1 LKKKLLFIWEYP
13 FTKLHYKYFFLK
25 YFKKIFKIKI
35 IDCSDI
41 FHPNTIFV
49 RDLNLYKPKTMY
61 EFETKNNLDQI
72 NYVILGGSENFKN
85 KMYASLRNYKI
96 KFIDFRIHYPVFNSI
111 TFDLLIKIIHDFR
124 IIFFYI
130 IIYNIILNR
139 LKILKNYFSKSKD
152 KIKYKVDLTFVSGD
166 LAKEHSKNNNNLK
179 KIIETCSYEYALKPK
194 LIYKKKIAVFLDNLT
209 FMHPDVLILFKKR
222 EKFYHSHFLQLNNF
236 FSFLEKKYNLKVIIA
251 AHPKTDLS
259 KFKNLYPNYEIIIN
273 KTIDLVF
280 SSQFVMAHSTTS
292 AINFAIIYKKPLI
305 FLTTN
310 ILENEFQYYK
320 ELVFKNI
327 ILKQPL
333 VNVSYKE
340 NYINFDKYRD
350 INFKGYQEFICKYM
364 KSKYIKSTL
373 LKEKILAEIL
383 KL

>member
-1 LKKKLLFIWEYP
+1 MKKKLLFIWEYP
-13 FTKLHYKYFFLK
+13 FTKQHYKYFFVE

-49 RDLNLYKPKTMY
+49 KDLNFYKPKTIY
-61 EFETKNNLDQI
+61 ELETKNNLDQI

-124 IIFFYI
+124 INFFCI

-194 LIYKKKIAVFLDNLT
+194 LIYKKKNCSFFRQFN
-209 FMHPDVLILFKKR
+209 
-222 EKFYHSHFLQLNNF
+222 FYAS
-236 FSFLEKKYNLKVIIA
+236 
-251 AHPKTDLS
+251 
-259 KFKNLYPNYEIIIN
+259 
-273 KTIDLVF
+273 
-280 SSQFVMAHSTTS
+280 
-292 AINFAIIYKKPLI
+292 
-305 FLTTN
+305 
-310 ILENEFQYYK
+310 
-320 ELVFKNI
+320 
-327 ILKQPL
+327 
-333 VNVSYKE
+333 
-340 NYINFDKYRD
+340 
-350 INFKGYQEFICKYM
+350 
-364 KSKYIKSTL
+364 
-373 LKEKILAEIL
+373 
-383 KL
+383 

>member
-1 LKKKLLFIWEYP
+1 
-13 FTKLHYKYFFLK
+13 
-25 YFKKIFKIKI
+25 
-35 IDCSDI
+35 
-41 FHPNTIFV
+41 
-49 RDLNLYKPKTMY
+49 
-61 EFETKNNLDQI
+61 
-72 NYVILGGSENFKN
+72 
-85 KMYASLRNYKI
+85 
-96 KFIDFRIHYPVFNSI
+96 
-111 TFDLLIKIIHDFR
+111 
-124 IIFFYI
+124 
-130 IIYNIILNR
+130 
-139 LKILKNYFSKSKD
+139 
-152 KIKYKVDLTFVSGD
+152 
-166 LAKEHSKNNNNLK
+166 
-179 KIIETCSYEYALKPK
+179 
-194 LIYKKKIAVFLDNLT
+194 
-209 FMHPDVLILFKKR
+209 MHPDVLILFKKR

-236 FSFLEKKYNLKVIIA
+236 FSFLEKKYNLKVVIA

-259 KFKNLYPNYEIIIN
+259 KF

-292 AINFAIIYKKPLI
+292 AINLAIIYKKPLI

-340 NYINFDKYRD
+340 NYINFEKYRD
-350 INFKGYQEFICKYM
+350 INFKGYQEFIYKYM